1 MDKVSLFI
9 LNILINSFLAFFTV
23 ALLIEVL
30 LWLCRIPQGRV
41 AAMLRMIP
49 LVKLPLDCG
58 LYDFSRWSYLH
69 GIHPLECAE
78 GTRTLSVVF
87 GNIRPL
93 TEGLLLPF
101 FSTIEFTVPGNM
113 TFTIADV
120 MGTLMGPMLVQ
131 IFACGFMVIHAAL
144 CVGISLRHY
153 RGFLLLKAWKMLS
166 EPALRSI
173 TMPTLQETCQRY
185 RVQMR
190 TSPTGSPFVVGIS
203 APVIYL
209 SRHLSSLLSD
219 QEYTAVTA
227 HEIEHV
233 RYKDGLVCSVLGWIT
248 TLFWWVP
255 TQWLLRRIHEG
266 IERGCDLSCTHY
278 GIDPIDLASAIRKS
292 TEFPLPFADNPL
304 FSPQY
309 FAKPILHRRVQAL
322 LQMPSPQQ
330 MKRHLL
336 GSCLAVSV
344 GVLTII
350 PGKFWIF

>member
-1 MDKVSLFI
+1 MDKTSLFI
-9 LNILINSFLAFFTV
+9 LNIFINSFLAFFTT
-23 ALLIEVL
+23 ALLIEAL
-30 LWLCRIPQGRV
+30 LWLCRIPQGRL

-58 LYDFSRWSYLH
+58 LYDFSRWSHSH
-69 GIHPLECAE
+69 GIDPLQCAE

-93 TEGLLLPF
+93 TEGLSLPI
-101 FSTIEFTVPGNM
+101 FSTIEFTVPGSM

-120 MGTLMGPMLVQ
+120 MGTLMGPTLVQ
-131 IFACGFMVIHAAL
+131 IFAGGFIVIHAAL
-144 CVGISLRHY
+144 CVAISLRHY
-153 RGFLLLKAWKMLS
+153 RGFFLLKAWKRLS
-166 EPALRSI
+166 ECASRSI
-173 TMPTLQETCQRY
+173 TMPALQEACRRY
-185 RVQMR
+185 GVQIR
-190 TSPTGSPFVVGIS
+190 TSPTGSPFVAGI
-203 APVIYL
+203 ALPVIYL
-209 SRHLSSLLSD
+209 SHHPATLLSD
-219 QEYTAVTA
+219 EEYAAVTA

-233 RYKDGLVCSVLGWIT
+233 RYKDGFVCCVLGWIT

-266 IERGCDLSCTHY
+266 IERGCDLACTDY

-292 TEFPLPFADNPL
+292 TDFPLPFANNPL

-322 LQMPSPQQ
+322 LEAPSPKQ
-330 MKRHLL
+330 MKRRLP
-336 GSCLAVSV
+336 GSFLAVSA